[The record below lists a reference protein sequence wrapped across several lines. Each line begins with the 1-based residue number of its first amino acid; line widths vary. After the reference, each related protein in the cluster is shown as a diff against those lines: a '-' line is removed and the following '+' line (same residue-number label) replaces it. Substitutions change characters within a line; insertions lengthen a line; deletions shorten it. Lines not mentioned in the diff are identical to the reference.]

1 MCVYDESGKPLK
13 SRIDSSEEDENDDED
28 EEVIEEPP
36 KKKVNLRAKSKGQ
49 PKPEPEEE
57 IEKDDESET
66 EKDESGSDTV
76 PVSYHFVSHVAGVIF
91 ITLGDHSQICMYFTL
106 LFHYIGKLQFQSRHP
121 MKNVS
126 LQRLVAHI
134 DDVVLNLIIIHLDF
148 SFPIHDK
155 NLGRWCS

>member
-13 SRIDSSEEDENDDED
+13 SRIDSSEEDDNDDED

-57 IEKDDESET
+57 IEKDDESDT

-91 ITLGDHSQICMYFTL
+91 ITLGDHSQMCMYFTL
-106 LFHYIGKLQFQSRHP
+106 LFHYIGRLQFQSRHP
-121 MKNVS
+121 MKK
-126 LQRLVAHI
+126 RLP
-134 DDVVLNLIIIHLDF
+134 
-148 SFPIHDK
+148 STSC
-155 NLGRWCS
+155 CSY

>member
-13 SRIDSSEEDENDDED
+13 SRIDSSEEDDNDDED

-76 PVSYHFVSHVAGVIF
+76 PVSYHFVSHVTRVIF
-91 ITLGDHSQICMYFTL
+91 ITLGDHSQICMYFSL
-106 LFHYIGKLQFQSRHP
+106 LLHQSK
-121 MKNVS
+121 KNP
-126 LQRLVAHI
+126 LVGYNFKVAI
-134 DDVVLNLIIIHLDF
+134 Q
-148 SFPIHDK
+148 
-155 NLGRWCS
+155 